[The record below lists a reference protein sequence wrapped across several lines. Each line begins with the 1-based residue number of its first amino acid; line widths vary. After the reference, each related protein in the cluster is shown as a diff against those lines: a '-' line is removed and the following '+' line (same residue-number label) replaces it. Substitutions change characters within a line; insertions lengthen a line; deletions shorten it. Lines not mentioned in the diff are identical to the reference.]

1 MRTEESSLQKK
12 KSDHM
17 IIMSQED
24 KFKRPMAITL
34 ILGII
39 IIDENTQ
46 KTSDILDR
54 PKLYHLY
61 MYSGIIR
68 IAYDF
73 HRISDENSFL
83 YL

>member
-1 MRTEESSLQKK
+1 
-12 KSDHM
+12 M

-34 ILGII
+34 IHRII

-46 KTSDILDR
+46 KISDILNR

-73 HRISDENSFL
+73 LQIQDE
-83 YL
+83 